1 VRLLEI
7 QSSPRGESS
16 DSITL
21 TKSFIEACKSDNNS
35 IVVDTLNVWHE
46 SLPEFDYEAIGA
58 KYKAV
63 KHETMTEA
71 ESNVWERIQLLIR
84 RFPNTDRIVLGTP
97 MWNFGLPYKL
107 KQLIDLVAQRNY
119 LFTYDGKQYG
129 PLLQVKKA
137 IVVYTRG
144 SRFLEGTPISPSRFD
159 YQAPYLNF
167 WLQLV
172 GVRDLRSV
180 IVDNAWNRDRQESE
194 VSLANGKATLEQLV
208 GWFLTSG
215 RVAAMESQGRMTG
228 NTEVGCAPRIRT
240 CKRHKGEFA
249 VGCTRAICN
258 HRGESSTVSSQNSD

>member
-1 VRLLEI
+1 MKLLEI

-21 TKSFIEACKSDNNS
+21 TKSFIEACKSDNPS

-46 SLPEFDYEAIGA
+46 RLPEFDYEAIGA

-71 ESNVWERIQLLIR
+71 EANVWERIQSLIQ
-84 RFPNTDRIVLGTP
+84 RFQNADRIVLGTP

-119 LFTYDGKQYG
+119 LFAYDGKQYG
-129 PLLQVKKA
+129 PLLHVEKA
-137 IVVYTRG
+137 IAVYTRG
-144 SRFLEGTPISPSRFD
+144 SRFLEGTPIPPSRFD
-159 YQAPYLNF
+159 HQATYLDF
-167 WLQLV
+167 WLRLV

-194 VSLANGKATLEQLV
+194 VSLAKGKATLEQLV
-208 GWFLTSG
+208 EWFLTSSKA
-215 RVAAMESQGRMTG
+215 AAMES
-228 NTEVGCAPRIRT
+228 
-240 CKRHKGEFA
+240 
-249 VGCTRAICN
+249 
-258 HRGESSTVSSQNSD
+258 

>member
-1 VRLLEI
+1 
-7 QSSPRGESS
+7 
-16 DSITL
+16 
-21 TKSFIEACKSDNNS
+21 
-35 IVVDTLNVWHE
+35 LNVWHE
-46 SLPEFDYEAIGA
+46 RLPEFDYEAIGA

-71 ESNVWERIQLLIR
+71 ESNVWERIQSLIK
-84 RFPNTDRIVLGTP
+84 RFQDADRIVLGTP

-129 PLLQVKKA
+129 PLLNIEKA

-144 SRFLEGTPISPSRFD
+144 SRFLEGTLIPPSRFD
-159 YQAPYLNF
+159 HQATYLDF

-194 VSLANGKATLEQLV
+194 ASLAKGKATLEQLAE
-208 GWFLTSG
+208 WFL
-215 RVAAMESQGRMTG
+215 
-228 NTEVGCAPRIRT
+228 
-240 CKRHKGEFA
+240 H
-249 VGCTRAICN
+249 
-258 HRGESSTVSSQNSD
+258 